1 MDRTIMQNL
10 SEAPSV
16 PGSESEIRPIW
27 QTPEL
32 IEVDINEVTASTKAA
47 PAGDGSITRHD
58 S

>member
-10 SEAPSV
+10 PDTSSTIGLELK
-16 PGSESEIRPIW
+16 IRPTW

-32 IEVDINEVTASTKAA
+32 IEVDISEVTASSMAGA
-47 PAGDGSITRHD
+47 PGDGSITRHD